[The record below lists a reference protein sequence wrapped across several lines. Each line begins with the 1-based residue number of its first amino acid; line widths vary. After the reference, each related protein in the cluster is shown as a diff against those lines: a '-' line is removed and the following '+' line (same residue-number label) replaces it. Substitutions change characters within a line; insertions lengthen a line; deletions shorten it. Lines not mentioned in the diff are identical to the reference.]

1 MNAIKTAFQPGE
13 GKTGALGYLSS
24 ALGVAGENQ
33 LRKRAE
39 LESDAL
45 GVDVASKERIL
56 ERAAVM
62 PEISRMGLD
71 ETQRKIE
78 QSEQEDASTL
88 ATLIESGMSPAEANN
103 VLSQNRDNRTSAMLT
118 QLNQMDALQNQQNA
132 NQKALTDAAFAD
144 LEGAKVAQE
153 QFDILGQDKAN
164 TDFLFAMGTQASNLE
179 GLINPQAAALE
190 ASKKEKTRG
199 SKLAERGYK
208 HGGITPGPHD
218 HDVLNL
224 VISHE
229 DGTPALDGDG
239 DEMHVTGSEA
249 IIPDYIF
256 EELMAAAKAGDKN
269 ALFEIFMDEIATE
282 ERFQV

>member
-1 MNAIKTAFQPGE
+1 MRIIGSNPRSHSRAKAFNDGTGFMNAIKTAFQPGE

-190 ASKKEKTRG
+190 ASKKRRLVAQSLQREDIST
-199 SKLAERGYK
+199 
-208 HGGITPGPHD
+208 GGLPQVRMIT
-218 HDVLNL
+218 
-224 VISHE
+224 
-229 DGTPALDGDG
+229 
-239 DEMHVTGSEA
+239 MC
-249 IIPDYIF
+249 
-256 EELMAAAKAGDKN
+256 
-269 ALFEIFMDEIATE
+269 
-282 ERFQV
+282 

>member
-1 MNAIKTAFQPGE
+1 MNALNTAFKPGE
-13 GKTGALGYLSS
+13 GKTGAFGFLSQGLGI
-24 ALGVAGENQ
+24 AGENQ

-45 GVDVASKERIL
+45 GVDVASKERML
-56 ERAAVM
+56 ERSAIM

-78 QSEQEDASTL
+78 KSEEEDASTL

-103 VLSQNRDNRTSAMLT
+103 VLSQNRDNRTNALIT
-118 QLNQMDALQNQQNA
+118 QLGQMDALQNQQNA
-132 NQKALTDAAFAD
+132 TQKAATDEAFAD
-144 LEGAKVAQE
+144 LEKSKVAQE

-179 GLINPQAAALE
+179 GIVNPQAPAPDDTTQN
-190 ASKKEKTRG
+190 TRG
-199 SKLAERGYK
+199 AKLAERGYK

-224 VISHE
+224 IISHE
-229 DGTPALDGDG
+229 DGSPALDRDG